1 MNSLKDIVMP
11 CSIHS
16 EIKRMTKV
24 GIKIKEIPL
33 LVFFFLIEC
42 LKKNDREIS
51 NLDPKN
57 WLSEFCRDNI
67 FLYLY

>member
-1 MNSLKDIVMP
+1 
-11 CSIHS
+11 
-16 EIKRMTKV
+16 MTKV

-33 LVFFFLIEC
+33 LVFFLIEC
-42 LKKNDREIS
+42 LKNDWEIS

>member
-33 LVFFFLIEC
+33 LVFFLIEC
-42 LKKNDREIS
+42 LKNDWEIS